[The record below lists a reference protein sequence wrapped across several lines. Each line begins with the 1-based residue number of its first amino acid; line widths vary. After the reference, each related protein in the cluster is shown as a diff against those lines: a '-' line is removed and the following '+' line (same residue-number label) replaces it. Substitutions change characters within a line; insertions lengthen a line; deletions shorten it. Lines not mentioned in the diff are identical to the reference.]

1 MTLSILAVFFLLM
14 LVAII
19 FYGYGFIMRSTKPVL
34 QNNIE
39 PCTICKRQFERQ
51 QLVEREIGDSKLIY
65 FCKACVV
72 RLYDDV
78 SKI

>member
-14 LVAII
+14 LIAII
-19 FYGYGFIMRSTKPVL
+19 FYGYGFIMRSTKPVG
-34 QNNIE
+34 QKDIE
-39 PCTICKRQFERQ
+39 RCAICKRQFERQ

-65 FCKACVV
+65 FCRECII

>member
-1 MTLSILAVFFLLM
+1 MTLSILAVLFLLM
-14 LVAII
+14 LIAII
-19 FYGYGFIMRSTKPVL
+19 FYGYGFIMRSTKPLL

-39 PCTICKRQFERQ
+39 PCAICKRTFQRQ
-51 QLVEREIGDSKLIY
+51 QLVEREIGDSKVMY
-65 FCKACVV
+65 FCKTCIL